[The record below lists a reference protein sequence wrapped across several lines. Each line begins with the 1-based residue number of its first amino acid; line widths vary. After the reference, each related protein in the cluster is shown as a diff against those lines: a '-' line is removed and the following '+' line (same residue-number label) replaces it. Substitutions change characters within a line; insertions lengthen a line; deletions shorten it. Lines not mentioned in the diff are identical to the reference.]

1 MPVMVIKM
9 NLQSL
14 AVSGLQK
21 MYMRE
26 WDNAQEA
33 IDNLPQIPILSDIK
47 SLMESTHATMGELLK
62 SDMELGVLSF
72 NKEIEALAEFMTS
85 VQMLVETTDFS
96 KSVDAAIIVAASQQ
110 EDSPP
115 LPVFAGYSLGPEN
128 EKPTLEVPY
137 NLVDDKGQLKPK
149 HEATARSMASLNKI
163 PNELHGSLPSAD
175 ESQILWERKNTN
187 GE

>member
-1 MPVMVIKM
+1 MTDKKR
-9 NLQSL
+9 LEFDSL
-14 AVSGLQK
+14 GQK
-21 MYMRE
+21 KIDRNRL
-26 WDNAQEA
+26 WGAQTQRSFENFK
-33 IDNLPQIPILSDIK
+33 IGKEKIP
-47 SLMESTHATMGELLK
+47 EELIIALGQQK
-62 SDMELGVLSF
+62 KAAAQANMELGVLSF